1 MRKAKTKPRPQPKDL
16 KTHQRLA
23 TTGRAVA
30 QGLKRTLQGKHDS
43 QKGKR
48 LFVTEAQLK
57 RILRDWPAPQRN
69 IADQMIAKYGLPN
82 EATPSKLFW
91 YENKPWK
98 RTELSRDAV
107 LHHWPT
113 IHTDF
118 LTQTINYRVPPE
130 KFDLIAE
137 FDGSIICDRTRGEIS
152 ARCDSESANVLG
164 MNMVHEIVSGKRTVK
179 EARRISCESTVA
191 YNLGRK
197 APYAERLLFDVPQ
210 DGTEDLDKSEISGPI
225 LRQARGKLKDIVT
238 GNGEEATDR
247 RTFRRR
253 GASSSA

>member
-1 MRKAKTKPRPQPKDL
+1 VTTTKRKQRPQPKDL

-23 TTGRAVA
+23 TTARAVA
-30 QGLKRTLQGKHDS
+30 QGFERTIQRKHDS

-48 LFVTEAQLK
+48 SFVTETQLK
-57 RILRDWPAPQRN
+57 RILKNWLNPQKN
-69 IADQMIAKYGLPN
+69 IADQMVAKYGLPN
-82 EATPSKLFW
+82 EATTSKLFW

-164 MNMVHEIVSGKRTVK
+164 MNMVHEIVTGKRTVV
-179 EARRISCESTVA
+179 EARKISCESTVA

-197 APYAERLLFDVPQ
+197 APYAERILFKVPKG
-210 DGTEDLDKSEISGPI
+210 GTEDLDKSEIAKPI
-225 LRQARGKLKDIVT
+225 LHQATGKIRDIVS
-238 GNGEEATDR
+238 GNEEQATDR
-247 RTFRRR
+247 LTFRRR
-253 GASSSA
+253 AN